1 MISLYFS
8 LEFKKRHRCLF
19 GSGRCLYCQIRY
31 LFLLGYIYLSV
42 SLETYLHSP
51 SIYSMFFTSAV
62 FREGDEGTSW
72 YIILRGSVNL
82 MVGKKVCLNCVY
94 ISVIYNG
101 I

>member
-1 MISLYFS
+1 MFIQSNTILVFAW
-8 LEFKKRHRCLF
+8 L
-19 GSGRCLYCQIRY
+19 
-31 LFLLGYIYLSV
+31 YIYLSV

-94 ISVIYNG
+94 TTVIYNG
-101 I
+101 IWNVH